1 MSCLELSKQQVSSVV
16 STDIITVFIGMLKS
30 SVLFSILWKNTSIS
44 ISHNSYSTSQ
54 SGIEYVLLGLISNL
68 FPPLGFPL
76 NDQLFRLIIRRY
88 SDEKGNMDFDNFI
101 GCLVRLDAM
110 CRTLT
115 EYLAVFIV
123 SSQAQYIFRFS
134 MTCLANVSLFTGAFK
149 TLDND
154 NNGTIKV
161 NIQEVLY
168 GNYN

>member
-1 MSCLELSKQQVSSVV
+1 MSSVV
-16 STDIITVFIGMLKS
+16 STDIITVFYRHAKVLY
-30 SVLFSILWKNTSIS
+30 VLFFNIVENTSIS
-44 ISHNSYSTSQ
+44 TSHNSYSTSQ
-54 SGIEYVLLGLISNL
+54 SVIEYVLLGLISNL

-76 NDQLFRLIIRRY
+76 NDQLFQLIIRRY

-115 EYLAVFIV
+115 EYLAVFI
-123 SSQAQYIFRFS
+123 FRFS
-134 MTCLANVSLFTGAFK
+134 MICLANVLLFTGAFK